1 MEQRCQ
7 DNCIIT
13 PRDTRRLVLKA
24 IFIQKKGVSP
34 NFWNT
39 NLCLVSSIFHALRR
53 VLLAAIGNA
62 VWFIFRIPDRGIRAA
77 RFCLGLNVQDQLCM
91 KSWQSWRMGSAY
103 HLIPLIESVTITS
116 GYKDVL

>member
-1 MEQRCQ
+1 LQNVGNQ
-7 DNCIIT
+7 WNKDAKIIVSLVT

-39 NLCLVSSIFHALRR
+39 NLYLVSSIFHALRR
-53 VLLAAIGNA
+53 VLLAAIGNV
-62 VWFIFRIPDRGIRAA
+62 VWFIFRVPDRGIRAA

-91 KSWQSWRMGSAY
+91 KSWQSWRREAR
-103 HLIPLIESVTITS
+103 IT
-116 GYKDVL
+116 